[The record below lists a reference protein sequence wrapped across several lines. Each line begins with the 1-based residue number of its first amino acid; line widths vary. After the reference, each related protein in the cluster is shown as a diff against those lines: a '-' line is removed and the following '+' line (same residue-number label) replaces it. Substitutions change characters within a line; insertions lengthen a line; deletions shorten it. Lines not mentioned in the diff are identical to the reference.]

1 MQVSP
6 YLFLYGRCEEAID
19 FYLQATGGELL
30 SKMKFGDMPDQGE
43 QVGDQSAAPQPPEK
57 IMHAQ
62 LRIGD
67 GELMLSDG
75 NTEKPPASEHAG
87 YAVSLST
94 NDVEEGKAWFEKLS
108 AGGKV
113 TTEWQ
118 ETFWSNGFAMFI
130 DKFNIPWRI
139 NVEKPQE

>member
-19 FYLQATGGELL
+19 FYLQATEGELL
-30 SKMKFGDMPDQGE
+30 YKMTFGDMPDQGE
-43 QVGDQSAAPQPPEK
+43 QVGDRSAPPLPPEK

-62 LRIGD
+62 LRIGE

-75 NTEKPPASEHAG
+75 NTDQPPASEHAG

-94 NDVEEGKAWFEKLS
+94 TDVEQGKAWFEKLS

-113 TTEWQ
+113 TTPWQ

-130 DKFNIPWRI
+130 DKFGIPWRI

>member
-6 YLFLYGRCEEAID
+6 YLFLYGRCEEAIA
-19 FYLQATGGELL
+19 FYLEATGGEVLQ
-30 SKMKFGDMPDQGE
+30 KMTFGDMPEQGE
-43 QVGDQSAAPQPPEK
+43 QIGDQSAPPMPPEK
-57 IMHAQ
+57 IMHAH

-75 NTEKPPASEHAG
+75 NAHKPPASEHAG

-94 NDVEEGKAWFEKLS
+94 TDVEEGKAWFEKLS

-113 TTEWQ
+113 TTPWQ
-118 ETFWSNGFAMFI
+118 KTFWSDGFGMFI

-139 NVEKPQE
+139 NVEKAQQ

>member
-67 GELMLSDG
+67 GELMLSVA
-75 NTEKPPASEHAG
+75 TPISRQRLSMPVTRSVSQLPMSKRVKPGLRNCRQAA
-87 YAVSLST
+87 
-94 NDVEEGKAWFEKLS
+94 
-108 AGGKV
+108 
-113 TTEWQ
+113 
-118 ETFWSNGFAMFI
+118 
-130 DKFNIPWRI
+130 R
-139 NVEKPQE
+139 